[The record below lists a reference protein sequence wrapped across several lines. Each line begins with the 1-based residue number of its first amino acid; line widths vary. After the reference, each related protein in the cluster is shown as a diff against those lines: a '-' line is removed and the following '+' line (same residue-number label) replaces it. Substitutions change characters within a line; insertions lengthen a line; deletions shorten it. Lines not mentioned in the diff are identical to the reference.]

1 MSPSARRLQWLAAA
15 GSAVVMAAGIVFFDW
30 PTFTVLAYYWLE
42 NVIVGGFTALRI
54 LAAGARTQRYAESLA
69 TTVFF
74 GVHYGLFCAV
84 HGIFVATLFG
94 GIHAAGGTADALLLM
109 IGRIAGDRIGVLVVA
124 AMLVA
129 AALDAW
135 QAMASLDAGDERAVG
150 EHVPDHG
157 REAAVL
163 EAAHAVGH
171 RALPGKHDAF
181 RRADHVRVA
190 GHDHLA
196 FRRDVR
202 ERLRDRAQ
210 VAHPVV
216 DDRNGAHGNVRGGVR
231 RPRAA
236 VKGCPWSRVS
246 RPKHAGRSPP
256 PCAAPARR
264 P

>member
-1 MSPSARRLQWLAAA
+1 MSPSARRLQWLAAV

-69 TTVFF
+69 TAVFF

-135 QAMASLDAGDERAVG
+135 QAMASLDAGDERAVRRIMT
-150 EHVPDHG
+150 EPYG
-157 REAAVL
+157 RIVVLHLVLIAGGFLMAMLQLPSLAALLLVAFKLVYDLRVLRRRQAAAVPPG
-163 EAAHAVGH
+163 AV
-171 RALPGKHDAF
+171 
-181 RRADHVRVA
+181 
-190 GHDHLA
+190 
-196 FRRDVR
+196 
-202 ERLRDRAQ
+202 DRA
-210 VAHPVV
+210 
-216 DDRNGAHGNVRGGVR
+216 
-231 RPRAA
+231 RPL
-236 VKGCPWSRVS
+236 
-246 RPKHAGRSPP
+246 
-256 PCAAPARR
+256 
-264 P
+264 